1 MLFAVSH
8 MLVLLKIFHLLLS
21 LHTEADIAER
31 ESTLNHI
38 TC

>member
-1 MLFAVSH
+1 MSH
-8 MLVLLKIFHLLLS
+8 MLVLLKILHLFLS
-21 LHTEADIAER
+21 LRTEADIAER